1 MMPCLV
7 PAIFFFIELAQS
19 LNLSS
24 NLSFLSVFL
33 SSCVILG
40 HIFLKGIDGRL
51 DKVYLKTSILE
62 DGIIILL
69 FNALL
74 TLSTKIL
81 GYEIEQNNFII
92 PSMFTSISLVLSLM
106 SLELLLRVVKTYS
119 LHCQWEGMREPKIE

>member
-1 MMPCLV
+1 MRVSIFSSYVISINSSPVLSPKLNFWMMPCLV
-7 PAIFFFIELAQS
+7 PAIFFLIELAQS

-81 GYEIEQNNFII
+81 GYEIE
-92 PSMFTSISLVLSLM
+92 
-106 SLELLLRVVKTYS
+106 
-119 LHCQWEGMREPKIE
+119 